1 MACLVPSP
9 EGIQQKKVCFAQRKA
24 RESSGETVEGDR
36 GEQAA
41 QSHVLWGRRA
51 HLPGSWECQL
61 TLNMHSFTSHSDAC
75 DAFTLMQLEFR

>member
-24 RESSGETVEGDR
+24 RETSREAVERHR

-41 QSHVLWGRRA
+41 QSHVLWGKSA

-61 TLNMHSFTSHSDAC
+61 TLKPRRA
-75 DAFTLMQLEFR
+75 QLHPSQLGAPALVPLL